1 MNPVDRMPLGPVGY
15 GTAQFGNLYQESSDE
30 TAAEAVAAAWQL
42 GVRYFDTAPHYGL
55 GASERRLGLALRTRP
70 RSEFVVSSKVGR
82 LLVPNPEPRGRDEE
96 FLIAD
101 DLVREWDFSA
111 AGVRRSVEESL
122 QRLGLDQLDIA
133 LLHDPDVADRMDQA
147 IGEAVPELE
156 RMKSEGLI
164 RAWGAGMN
172 STAAPARIARECDPD
187 LLMIAGQHT
196 LLRQRGRE
204 DLLPICRAK
213 GIRIAAAGVFNSG
226 ILAVPDP
233 DDDALLDYAPA
244 GPAVLARVRAMAALC
259 REHGTTLPAAA
270 IAFPLLEPAVV
281 TVVLGMHD
289 AEQVRQNLAAAAERI
304 DQELFERMRA
314 EGLLESGER

>member
-1 MNPVDRMPLGPVGY
+1 MNPVDEMPLGPVGY
-15 GTAQFGNLYQESSDE
+15 GTAQFGNLYRESSE
-30 TAAEAVAAAWQL
+30 EIATEAVAAAWQL

-55 GASERRLGLALRTRP
+55 GASERRLGVALRGRP

-101 DLVREWDFSA
+101 DLVRHWDFSA

-122 QRLGLDQLDIA
+122 QRLDLDHLDIA

-172 STAAPARIARECDPD
+172 STTAPARVAHECDPD

-196 LLRQRGRE
+196 LLRQHGRE

-226 ILAVPDP
+226 ILAVSEPAE
-233 DDDALLDYAPA
+233 DALLDYAPA

-289 AEQVRQNLAAAAERI
+289 AGQVRQNLAAAAEQI